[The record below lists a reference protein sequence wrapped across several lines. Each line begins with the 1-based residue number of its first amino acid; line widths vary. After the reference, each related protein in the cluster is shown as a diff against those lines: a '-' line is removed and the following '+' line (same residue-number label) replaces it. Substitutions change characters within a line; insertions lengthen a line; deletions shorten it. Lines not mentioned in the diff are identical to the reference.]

1 MIITEYITKK
11 QLSPHAIM
19 INFYA
24 AVSYYQTDTIIKP
37 ITKKKKSNVSN

>member
-24 AVSYYQTDTIIKP
+24 AVSYYYTDTIIKP
-37 ITKKKKSNVSN
+37 ITQKKI